1 MKLTNFLFHKISRF
15 VRMRRTIL
23 VLVMIF
29 ATVYSTSKHTSD
41 ALCKLL
47 REPKIHQH
55 ENEDTVTGTESTA
68 NEKLVKEVIESA
80 GMEDAS
86 DHDISQ
92 EQAGDES
99 KARIKRQVSQ
109 DDIKEALC
117 KDKGKGEFFR
127 LVAGEAHCRDVVA
140 CSDHGLQAIRCPSG
154 LAFDLRKQTCDWRAQ
169 VKDCN
174 QKARPKLALP
184 QYVTEEPVCIHND
197 DIACGDGTC
206 LQRCVLLAQT
216 YNDYSTFFRSLFCDD
231 HVDCPDGSDENLCD
245 ARNDPN
251 GASECDPRLCK

>member
-1 MKLTNFLFHKISRF
+1 
-15 VRMRRTIL
+15 MRRKIL
-23 VLVMIF
+23 VLVMIL
-29 ATVYSTSKHTSD
+29 ATVKSISEHKSD
-41 ALCKLL
+41 ALYKLL
-47 REPKIHQH
+47 LKPKIHQH
-55 ENEDTVTGTESTA
+55 EDTVTGSESTA
-68 NEKLVKEVIESA
+68 NENLVKELIESS
-80 GMEDAS
+80 GMEDNS
-86 DHDISQ
+86 DHDKTQ
-92 EQAGDES
+92 ENDES

-154 LAFDLRKQTCDWRAQ
+154 LAFDLRKQTCDWKAQ

-184 QYVTEEPVCIHND
+184 QYVTEEPVCIHKD

-206 LQRCVLLAQT
+206 LQRCVLLA
-216 YNDYSTFFRSLFCDD
+216 
-231 HVDCPDGSDENLCD
+231 
-245 ARNDPN
+245 
-251 GASECDPRLCK
+251 

>member
-1 MKLTNFLFHKISRF
+1 MLIITF
-15 VRMRRTIL
+15 VR
-23 VLVMIF
+23 VLS
-29 ATVYSTSKHTSD
+29 ASEKNSD
-41 ALCKLL
+41 ALYKLL
-47 REPKIHQH
+47 LKPKTHQH
-55 ENEDTVTGTESTA
+55 EDSGVGTEINN
-68 NEKLVKEVIESA
+68 NEKVVTKIKESSA
-80 GMEDAS
+80 TEDDGTYDNFQDQGA
-86 DHDISQ
+86 
-92 EQAGDES
+92 DELNL
-99 KARIKRQVSQ
+99 RIKRQVSQ
-109 DDIKEALC
+109 EDIKEALC

-184 QYVTEEPVCIHND
+184 QYVTEEPLCIHKD

-206 LQRCVLLAQT
+206 LQRCIILKSLAFKRLELFI
-216 YNDYSTFFRSLFCDD
+216 FFRSLFCDD

-245 ARNDPN
+245 VRNDPN
-251 GASECDPRLCK
+251 RASECDPRLCK